1 MALVQWKQISPHLSG
16 SGVLTGSLNI
26 SGSINVNGQ
35 VVGTGKLNETTF
47 NSYTSSNDTRVTSLE
62 GFSSSL
68 DATFATDAQLNSL
81 SSSLAT
87 DLTSLQG
94 FSSSLDATFA
104 TDAQLTSVSSSLA
117 SSISSISTDF
127 VDITNKPTL
136 VSASAQ
142 IDLSQAIGTAAL
154 AVTASYAISASH
166 EITYELSSSH
176 AVQADSASFVADSF
190 ISSSAARQG
199 FSTTTSTFNGNR
211 VISQEQLPS
220 MFSSSFNPGTSGSL
234 GEFIEK
240 VFYPNTAPA
249 FTSNANVNIAEFLT
263 SGSTIHTLT
272 GNDPEAQAITFASQA
287 SYTDGLVS
295 VASNGVVTLA
305 TASIVELFN
314 TVNRG
319 DSQLAHQ
326 VPVRAT
332 DTFGATTDQNLYI
345 DVTANSAPVFRETS
359 VGGSIITSFTT
370 ARNENASSG
379 EVAKI
384 YFTDIN
390 SDSITIT
397 SSSVAGGHFSI
408 TKAATYVSI
417 AQATASLD
425 FETTSSY
432 SFSIS
437 ASDEHFQAGQ
447 DTDAITSLPI
457 TINVTDNVIP
467 TINNQTITGFSEDEN
482 DGDSTKQ
489 IAASDPEGDTIVFT
503 NFTLAGLVLDGTP
516 INIGTYTGV
525 SQADPDEDPFQ
536 MSSTGQITRKS
547 SQFINSDLINSYIY
561 SASVS
566 DVFNTTSAAA
576 AITIPVADDIAPSL
590 NGVQAFYVIESAV
603 NGDSIFDSTNGY
615 SGTTSRVTSNQSV
628 TWTVNPSA
636 DFSIDSS
643 GYLTL
648 NRNISGSS
656 DVGGN
661 TLNGSVTASN
671 AFSTTTQQVFTVNVT
686 DNVGPS
692 VSTTPRTAYLNTNG
706 ARPANYIYTFTFSDT
721 EGDTIDQDTLT
732 WTSTA
737 PVTASWANS
746 TTARVYPT
754 SNVSAGIYSYTGSIK
769 DNQGFETTT
778 FQSTF
783 TIAQADDGTLTKNG
797 TFYIIESAN
806 TGNLIRTNS
815 NGFSGTQ
822 GDLGVSYSPNYNSAV
837 VQSFTSSNAS
847 IVVNNSGNLSIGVN
861 ISGSVTSSTDTIT
874 STITFRDQY
883 DNIDSDTVLVNV
895 AANQAPSATFNN
907 VTANATASI
916 FADTEL
922 VTVTISDAETDTPF
936 SMSLSGD
943 VSNLKAVPQNTDSS
957 SYQIQNINRIY
968 TGSVFNYTASI
979 FDSFSETRSY
989 NQSFETRDQL
999 GTTYFYGWKN
1009 TSPSNE
1015 ATFLA
1020 GATGNVSGTPITSG
1034 SLVAMLQSGSIGST
1048 SFTPSTVPLK
1058 VNLFKSASLENLS
1071 GSAGISS
1078 VGEINFSTTGSIL
1091 MVVFPSQSL
1100 VVNKPSQMYDGS
1112 LPTGV
1117 DVVKQYYLY
1126 QDNTVGIDGVSN
1138 SGIYYFDT
1146 ENFVEGHKRWGMIFQ
1161 EQYNSSAAT
1170 YYLVP
1175 DEQTHS

>member
-16 SGVLTGSLNI
+16 SGVLTGSLDI

-35 VVGTGKLNETTF
+35 EVGTGKLNETTF
-47 NSYTSSNDTRVTSLE
+47 NSYTASNDTRVTTLE
-62 GFSSSL
+62 NFSSSL
-68 DATFATDAQLNSL
+68 DATFATDAQLS
-81 SSSLAT
+81 
-87 DLTSLQG
+87 
-94 FSSSLDATFA
+94 
-104 TDAQLTSVSSSLA
+104 SVSSSLA

-127 VDITNKPTL
+127 DDITNKPTL
-136 VSASAQ
+136 ISSSAQ
-142 IDLSQAIGTAAL
+142 IDLSQATGTAPLAL
-154 AVTASYAISASH
+154 TASYAISASH
-166 EITYELSSSH
+166 EITYEVSSSH
-176 AVQADSASFVADSF
+176 AVQADSASFIADSF

-199 FSTTTSTFNGNR
+199 FSTTTSIFNGNR
-211 VISQEQLPS
+211 VISQAHLPG
-220 MFSSSFNPGTSGSL
+220 FFTSSFNPGTSGSISDFL
-234 GEFIEK
+234 EK
-240 VFYPNTAPA
+240 VFYPNDPPS
-249 FTSNANVNIAEFLT
+249 FTSAANVNIAEFLV

-272 GNDPEAQAITFASQA
+272 GNDPEAQTITFSSQP
-287 SYTDGLVS
+287 SYTDGFVS

-305 TASIVELFN
+305 TGSTVELFN
-314 TVNRG
+314 TVDRG
-319 DSQLAHQ
+319 DGQNAHL

-332 DTFGATTDQNLYI
+332 DTFGATRDQNLYI

-370 ARNENASSG
+370 ARNENASTG
-379 EVAKI
+379 EVTKI
-384 YFTDIN
+384 YFTDAN
-390 SDSITIT
+390 SDTITIT
-397 SSSVAGGHFSI
+397 SSSVAGDHFSI
-408 TKAATYVSI
+408 TKYGTYVSI
-417 AQATASLD
+417 AQTTASLD

-432 SFSIS
+432 SFSIT
-437 ASDEHFQAGQ
+437 ASDEHFIAGQ
-447 DTDAITSLPI
+447 DTDATTSLPI

-482 DGDSTKQ
+482 DGDSSKQ

-503 NFTLAGLVLDGTP
+503 NFTLAGLKLDGTP
-516 INIGTYTGV
+516 VSIGTYTGT
-525 SQADPDEDPFQ
+525 SQSDPDEDPFT
-536 MSSTGQITRKS
+536 MSSTGVVTRKG
-547 SQFINSDLINSYIY
+547 SQYINSDLINSYFY

-566 DVFNTTSAAA
+566 DAFNTTSASA
-576 AITIPVADDIAPSL
+576 AIELTIADDVAPSL
-590 NGVQAFYVIESAV
+590 SGVQAFYVIESAV
-603 NGDSIFDSTNGY
+603 NGDNIYDSSNGY
-615 SGTTSRVTSNQSV
+615 SGTTSRFTSNQSV

-636 DFSIDSS
+636 DFAVDSS

-661 TLNGSVTASN
+661 SLNGSVTASN
-671 AFSTTTQQVFTVNVT
+671 AFGTTTQQVFTVNIT

-692 VSTTPRTAYLNTNG
+692 VSTTPRSAYLNTNG
-706 ARPANYIYTFTFSDT
+706 ARPANYIYTFSFSDT

-737 PVTASWANS
+737 PVTASWVNS

-754 SNVSAGIYSYTGSIK
+754 SNVSAGTYSYTGSIK
-769 DNQGFETTT
+769 DDKGFETTT

-783 TIAQADDGTLTKNG
+783 TIAQADNGTLTENG
-797 TFYIIESAN
+797 TFYIIESAE

-822 GDLGVSYSPNYNSAV
+822 GDLGVSYSPSYNSPA

-847 IVVNNSGNLSIGVN
+847 VVVNNSGNLSIGVN
-861 ISGSVTSSTDTIT
+861 ISGSVTSSGDTIT

-883 DNIDSDTVLVNV
+883 DNIDSDTITINV
-895 AANQAPSATFNN
+895 AANQAPTATFTN

-916 FADTEL
+916 FPDTEL
-922 VTVTISDAETDTPF
+922 VTVTITDAESDTPF

-943 VSNLKAVPQNTDSS
+943 VSNLKAVPQNANSS
-957 SYQIQNINRIY
+957 SYQIQNISRIY

-979 FDSFSETRSY
+979 FDNFDETRSY
-989 NQSFETRDQL
+989 NQSFTTRDQL
-999 GTTYFYGWKN
+999 GTTYFYGWNN
-1009 TSPSNE
+1009 TSPSSE

-1020 GATGNVSGTPITSG
+1020 GATGNASGTPITSG
-1034 SLVAMLQSGSIGST
+1034 SLMAMLQSGSLGT
-1048 SFTPSTVPLK
+1048 TGFTPSTVPFK

-1078 VGEINFSTTGSIL
+1078 VGEINFSATGSIL

-1100 VVNKPSQMYDGS
+1100 VLNKPTTMYDGS

-1117 DVVKQYYLY
+1117 DEVKQYYLY

-1146 ENFVEGHKRWGMIFQ
+1146 KDFVEGNKRWGMIFQ

-1175 DEQTHS
+1175 DEQTYS